1 MKISLNI
8 MAEEFIGKA
17 NGVYT
22 AFIEAIDALKKI
34 PEIELTINGEGKDY
48 DVIHSHTIGFKFILK
63 SFSCKKKML
72 VSAHVVPDSFI
83 GSLIFSKL
91 WQPLAKIY
99 LKFVYSRARMVIAVS
114 PVVKTELEKIGVKT
128 EINVLCNSVDR
139 NKFTEDA
146 NLRKN
151 FREKYK
157 IPQNAFVASCVGQ
170 IQPRKGVVD
179 FIEAAK
185 MTPDV
190 YFVWVGG
197 RPYGKLTEDYENMT
211 KICDTAPSNVV
222 FTDAIEFEEMP
233 AAYAASD
240 VYFMPSYQENFA
252 FATIEASAVKL
263 PLVMRDN
270 VEYPSS
276 LLTHYLKAKDA
287 AGFAELIQKLKKDE
301 TFLKKW
307 QKESDIL
314 ASKYEINAYMK
325 QLIQHY
331 SKVASENIIK

>member
-8 MAEEFIGKA
+8 MAEDFIGKA

-34 PEIELTINGEGKDY
+34 PEIDLTINGQGTDY
-48 DVIHSHTIGFKFILK
+48 DVIHSHTIGFKYIWR
-63 SFSCKKKML
+63 SFFCKKKMI

-91 WQPLAKIY
+91 WQPLAKMY

-114 PVVKTELEKIGVKT
+114 PVVKTELEKIGLKT

-139 NKFTEDA
+139 NKFKQDT
-146 NLRKN
+146 NLRKQ
-151 FREKYK
+151 FREKYN
-157 IPQNAFVASCVGQ
+157 ISQNAFVASCVGQ

-190 YFVWVGG
+190 IFLWVGG
-197 RPYGKLTEDYENMT
+197 RPYGKLTEDYEHMT
-211 KICDTAPSNVV
+211 QVCDNAPGNVI

-252 FATIEASAVKL
+252 FATIEASSVKL

-270 VEYPSS
+270 IEYPSS
-276 LLTHYLKAKDA
+276 LLTHYLKAQNA
-287 AGFAELIQKLKKDE
+287 EGFAELIQKLKNDKGFFA
-301 TFLKKW
+301 TW

-314 ASKYEINAYMK
+314 ASKYEINSYMK
-325 QLIQHY
+325 QLLQHY